1 MARAPPKREIRRG
14 ETARLMVIMT
24 KLAPKRRALLVSQPK
39 KRAGV
44 EMAKFVAR

>member
-1 MARAPPKREIRRG
+1 MRRKR
-14 ETARLMVIMT
+14 ARLMVIMT
-24 KLAPKRRALLVSQPK
+24 KLAPKRRALLESQPK